1 MTFAEVHGYLFVIAC
16 SPVTID
22 IEDWYPLI
30 FNEHDPNYASDDEAL
45 WVRKSIFLIYQNSL
59 TQVTAGQVKRPA
71 WCKLSERALD
81 NFSESTHLA
90 HWARGVLEGHDWLSD
105 VWKAYLPEKLDS
117 EMSVCLMVLTFFSD
131 KNLAQAYCDE
141 YAHAL
146 RHSLEE
152 MAETVV
158 QAFDHAL
165 VGYARIGKML
175 RKETDEVISDAPSAR
190 DLPCPCG
197 SGKLFKA
204 CCLH

>member
-45 WVRKSIFLIYQNSL
+45 WVKKSIFLIYQNTM
-59 TQVTAGQVKRPA
+59 TQVATGQIKRPV
-71 WCKLSERALD
+71 WCQLSERVLD
-81 NFSESTHLA
+81 NFSEDSHLA
-90 HWARGVLEGHDWLSD
+90 HWARGMLEGHDWLSD
-105 VWKAYLPEKLDS
+105 VWQTYLPSKLDS
-117 EMSVCLMVLTFFSD
+117 EMSVCLMVLSFFSD

-146 RHSLEE
+146 THSLED
-152 MAETVV
+152 MAGTVV

-165 VGYARIGKML
+165 VGYARIGKMM
-175 RKETDEVISDAPSAR
+175 RKEVDKANGDAASAKAS
-190 DLPCPCG
+190 LCPCG
-197 SGKLFKA
+197 SGKPFKK